1 MNPNLSAR
9 LHELTPKLFIFDKGG
24 TLIDVHTM
32 WSAWARELARRLTAA
47 SGQPVTDRLLC
58 AMGVDPRSQR
68 VRPDGW
74 LATTTMD
81 DLRDLTV
88 RLMREAGL
96 SRQEAAA
103 AVARA
108 WHAPDPVT
116 HARPLGDLGALFR
129 TLRRRGAGVA
139 IATMDDREPTK
150 ATLDHLGLARW
161 VDALV
166 CGDDGLPP
174 KPAPDMVWAVC
185 HQVGEPPPSAVV
197 VGDSVA
203 DVEMGRRAGVGLIV
217 GVLSG
222 VTPEAVLTRHTDVVL
237 ESVAGLV

>member
-1 MNPNLSAR
+1 MKPNVSAR
-9 LHELTPKLFIFDKGG
+9 LDELAPRLFIFDKGG

-32 WSAWARELARRLTAA
+32 WSAWARELARRLTVA
-47 SGQPVTDRLLC
+47 SGEPVTDRLFRAL
-58 AMGVDPRSQR
+58 GVDPESRR
-68 VRPDGW
+68 IRPDGW

-81 DLRDLTV
+81 ELRDLTL

-116 HARPLGDLGALFR
+116 QARPLADLGALFR
-129 TLRRRGAGVA
+129 TLRHRGASVA
-139 IATMDDREPTK
+139 IATMDDRAPTK
-150 ATLDHLGLARW
+150 ATLDHLRLARL

-185 HQVGEPPPSAVV
+185 QEVAQPPPSAVV

-203 DVEMGRRAGVGLIV
+203 DVEMGRRAGVGLTV

-222 VTPEAVLTRHTDVVL
+222 VTPEAVLSRHADVVL